1 MILTTKGRYAINA
14 VMEMSE
20 HLDDKPISLAKIAE
34 KQNISVS
41 YLEQIFSNLKNADL
55 VESVKGPGGGY
66 VLKQYEI
73 TARDIIKATGE
84 KIQMTSCANENNC
97 VKIEENNKK
106 CKTHHVWKGL
116 ERAIESYF
124 KSILIRNISQ
134 TIPVKGVIYFDNNS
148 TTKIDHQVLDLMNET
163 YQKPLNSSSQHQFGQ
178 IAAKYLN
185 DAKEKISS
193 LLNAQ
198 NYQII
203 FNSGATEANNT
214 ALQSFENYQI
224 ITSQIEHIS
233 VLDLAKKQN
242 AKIVGVDEN
251 GLIKLAELEKILQN
265 LQSKNF
271 LVSVILANNETGII
285 QNLKQIAKLTHQY
298 GGLIHS
304 DITQSLGKIKVDLED
319 LNIDLAS
326 VSAHKVKGPQGVGAL
341 LVRNS
346 LQINPLILGGLQQE
360 GKRAGTTN
368 IAGIAGFGEA
378 CKIAETR
385 LENYQEIANLRDYL
399 ETKLSEIALDNVE
412 FFSKKAERLPNTSF
426 FATKNLNNQ
435 TLLIALDL
443 NKIAVSIGSACS
455 SGVSK
460 TSHVLKS
467 LGVDEKKASTAIR
480 ISLGLENTKQEI
492 DKFIAIWQNL
502 YQKTNL

>member
-20 HLDDKPISLAKIAE
+20 NSDNKPMNLATIAE

-55 VESVKGPGGGY
+55 VESIKGPGGGY
-66 VLKQYEI
+66 VLKHSEI
-73 TARDIIKATGE
+73 TAHDIIKATGE
-84 KIQMTSCANENNC
+84 KIQMTSCANEDNC
-97 VKIEENNKK
+97 VKIEENNHK

-116 ERAIESYF
+116 ERTIESYF
-124 KSILIRNISQ
+124 KSVLIKNIAQ

-148 TTKIDHQVLDLMNET
+148 TTKIDPKVLNLMNET

-178 IAAKYLN
+178 IAAKYVN
-185 DAKEKISS
+185 AAKDKISN

-214 ALQSFENYQI
+214 ALQAFENYQI
-224 ITSQIEHIS
+224 ITSAIEHIS

-242 AKIVGVDEN
+242 ATIIGVDAQ
-251 GLIKLAELEKILQN
+251 GLLNLAELEKTLQN
-265 LQSKNF
+265 LEHKNF
-271 LVSVILANNETGII
+271 LVSVIFANNETGVI
-285 QNLKQIAKLTHQY
+285 QNLKEIARLTHQY

-304 DITQSLGKIKVDLED
+304 DITQAAGKIKVDLED

-326 VSAHKVKGPQGVGAL
+326 ISAHKINGPQGVGAL

-346 LQINPLILGGLQQE
+346 LQINPLILGGLQEE

-378 CKIAETR
+378 CKIDEER
-385 LENYQEIANLRDYL
+385 LAKYQETANLRDYL
-399 ETKLSEIALDNVE
+399 ENKLTEKAANNVE
-412 FFSKKAERLPNTSF
+412 FFSKTANRLPNTSF
-426 FATKNLNNQ
+426 FATKNLSNQ

-443 NKIAVSIGSACS
+443 NKIAVSIGAACS

-460 TSHVLKS
+460 TSPVLKA
-467 LGVDEKKASTAIR
+467 LGVDEKTASCAIR
-480 ISLGLENTKQEI
+480 ISLGAENTKEEI
-492 DKFIAIWQNL
+492 DKFIAIWEKL
-502 YQKTNL
+502 YSNNN